1 MSTCPALINR
11 SAQADPRNPRRAS
24 NSASSRRN
32 EQYTAGGYLMRLRQV
47 GLCVAVMFL
56 WGQVAGAQSTTGTIA
71 GHVTDLQGL
80 ALPGVNVVVTS
91 ASLQGLRTT
100 TTSEIGDYV
109 VSLLPPGTYT
119 LTFELAG
126 FQKQELQAFLAPT
139 QTLPFDATLGQAGLS
154 EEVTVV
160 GSPLHVVTQT
170 AQVATNLRQDLMSV
184 LPTNRDIN
192 AAVLMAPS
200 VHPTGPAG
208 AYSIAGAMS
217 FETLF
222 MINGVSVS
230 DNLRGQPYDLYIEDA
245 VQETTVATAGI
256 SAEYGRFSGGVV
268 NVITKSGGNLF
279 SGSFRDSLNNDNWR
293 ALTPF
298 EQTAIAADP
307 SHTDTRIDK
316 TVPTYEYTIG
326 GPIQRDRLWFF
337 GAGRYQQQQGG
348 RTLALTLVPYTF
360 HSRQRRNEGKVTY
373 SPAAGHRLQTSFI
386 NSFEEQVNQSQGN
399 NVMDLNSLYNAKH
412 PMNLFTV
419 EYTGVV
425 ARALMVEGRVSARN
439 ETLQDVGAPTTDLV
453 NGTLLVDRQG
463 RRYWS
468 PTFCGVCGAEQRDG
482 QDIFA
487 KASYFSSTRR
497 LGTHHMMFGYD
508 GYNDRRLANNH
519 QSGSDYR
526 ITGTSVTQQGAR
538 VIPQFVADGGTLIQW
553 NPVLPTSDGTNFRT
567 HSIFYNDNW
576 RVSNRVTANLGLR
589 YDRNHAVDSSNAL
602 VSTQAAWSP
611 RVGLVVDPFANEKWS
626 FTGDVAKY
634 VDAISNPVA
643 NAAAV
648 GGNPNTYQY
657 AYLGPD
663 INKDPKAPLTPTADA
678 IQQVFD
684 WFYANGATNRPIV
697 AVNAVGVSTII
708 SKDLKSPN
716 VWEYAF
722 GVNRQIG
729 GRAAVRADV

>member
-56 WGQVAGAQSTTGTIA
+56 WAQVAGAQSTTGTIS
-71 GHVTDLQGL
+71 GHVTDSQGL
-80 ALPGVNVVVTS
+80 ALPGVNVVVSS

-268 NVITKSGGNLF
+268 NVITKSGGNSF
-279 SGSFRDSLNNDNWR
+279 SGSFRDSLLNDKWR
-293 ALTPF
+293 AFAPY
-298 EQTAIAADP
+298 EQQTIAADP
-307 SHTDTRIDK
+307 GHVDPRADK
-316 TVPTYEYTIG
+316 TVPTYEFTIG
-326 GPIQRDRLWFF
+326 GPIDADRLWFF
-337 GAGRYQQQQGG
+337 GAGRLQKQQSG
-348 RTLALTLVPYTF
+348 RQLVLTNIPYTF
-360 HSRQRRNEGKVTY
+360 ESDQRRNEAKFTY
-373 SPAAGHRLQTSFI
+373 SPLAGHRVQAAFI
-386 NSFEEQVNQSQGN
+386 DSFEQQKNQAQNLS
-399 NVMDLNSLYNAKH
+399 NVMDLNSLYTAKH

-419 EYTGVV
+419 EYAGVLSRSLV
-425 ARALMVEGRVSARN
+425 VEGRYSARN
-439 ETLQDVGAPTTDLV
+439 ETWKGVGAATRDSV
-453 NGTLLVDRQG
+453 SGTLLIDRSG
-463 RRYWS
+463 RRYGS
-468 PTFCGVCGAEQRDG
+468 PTFCGVCDPEQRDG
-482 QDIFA
+482 QEVFA
-487 KASYFSSTRR
+487 KGSYFSSTKG
-497 LGTHHMMFGYD
+497 LGSHQMVFGYD
-508 GYNDRRLANNH
+508 GYDDRRLANNY
-519 QSGSDYR
+519 QSGSGYR
-526 ITGTSVTQQGAR
+526 IIGTR
-538 VIPQFVADGGTLIQW
+538 CL
-553 NPVLPTSDGTNFRT
+553 
-567 HSIFYNDNW
+567 
-576 RVSNRVTANLGLR
+576 
-589 YDRNHAVDSSNAL
+589 
-602 VSTQAAWSP
+602 
-611 RVGLVVDPFANEKWS
+611 
-626 FTGDVAKY
+626 
-634 VDAISNPVA
+634 
-643 NAAAV
+643 
-648 GGNPNTYQY
+648 
-657 AYLGPD
+657 
-663 INKDPKAPLTPTADA
+663 
-678 IQQVFD
+678 
-684 WFYANGATNRPIV
+684 
-697 AVNAVGVSTII
+697 
-708 SKDLKSPN
+708 
-716 VWEYAF
+716 
-722 GVNRQIG
+722 
-729 GRAAVRADV
+729 